1 MSGIFRAA
9 GDFATLYLRDADDF
23 YGHKRFRY
31 LPDFDLSGVV
41 LTFDVLYDGLQP
53 LDSAKFDTISWGK
66 LSVIKANGVPT
77 TIPLF
82 PFATQVGGTY
92 TAASAVFTVATPGA
106 VAFDRVTLWY
116 QNFAFDFIS
125 GGGESAATVAV
136 NIAAQINA
144 ISWGANQAITATAVG
159 ANITVTAAKA
169 GIDGNMIRLYCQ
181 SKNANLTIDCA
192 GVDFGQLTG
201 GSSAATWRVVIDFDA
216 LAISM
221 ADPDLTSIRQAW
233 MTLAPPLAD
242 SAATGDL
249 EFSAVF
255 TNWTVTGS
263 NKALQV
269 AGPGSVRVE
278 DSDSWCTYSGSSWD
292 LEAGFF
298 SLGFAR
304 RATTPGDNVKVRYF
318 CSSTHDLYVGTSLYS
333 DRGRW
338 TCTIDGGA
346 PVTLDCYLSV
356 LSAVVTR
363 RKIASAVPP
372 GEHFVTLTVDAVNNG
387 ASSGFNCYFDFLE
400 AAVPSDVPDPLPAL
414 ANIRPANDYGT
425 DHTYKR
431 SPARVQWDHEQL
443 GFGAAPWNVYVSV
456 FWEWQMQRV
465 GAVFPAVVLDF
476 SQTAWASTDAAF
488 IDVGGQV
495 YGKSVFPADDAS
507 SIARHFAFYVNE
519 QAVGVWASASGPVL
533 TITLREVGSA
543 YSFTFSAYKEVLG
556 PVDTAL
562 TFTGSLMGG
571 TYGKWFVDPLQS
583 PALNRGARDWLAD
596 LCAVC
601 AAASVDLTLA
611 YSMEILNPP
620 DNPPTDVW
628 AARYPDNTP
637 VQTATGFGTNFTTHC
652 SFVSKVLAFQTALFL
667 DTAAIMDA
675 AGLPV
680 QIQCGEWLWW
690 YFANVSG
697 MAFYD
702 AETAANALVVLGAPL
717 HTFLAPNDDP
727 SLHSTDVSFLQ
738 AALDNHIRSI
748 RTAVVAIYP
757 TAKIELLLPLDVT
770 AAAPYGPF
778 SVGGR
783 LNHAVSIPATFH
795 SAGAAPFDMLKVE
808 ALDHQVSSRD
818 QNRARVASQFAFTA
832 PFSWATARYIVGV
845 YNGGAPWATAIQE
858 SDSRINCFVPYAMDH
873 VCLFSWEFPEG
884 IDLATSAL

>member
-9 GDFATLYLRDADDF
+9 GDFTTLYLFDADDF

-41 LTFDVLYDGLQP
+41 LQFDALYDGLQP

-66 LSVIKANGVPT
+66 LSVIKSNGVPT

-82 PFATQVGGTY
+82 PLATQVGGTY
-92 TAASAVFTVATPGA
+92 AAASAVFTVTTAAA

-116 QNFAFDFIS
+116 QNFAFDFIA
-125 GGGESAATVAV
+125 GGGETAAAVAAD
-136 NIAAQINA
+136 IAAQINA
-144 ISWGANQAITATAVG
+144 VSWGLNQAISAAAVG
-159 ANITVTAAKA
+159 VDITVTAAKP

-216 LAISM
+216 LAVSM

-242 SAATGDL
+242 SVATGDL
-249 EFSAVF
+249 EFSALF

-263 NKALQV
+263 NQVLQV

-278 DSDSWCTYSGSSWD
+278 DSDSWCQYSGSSWAM
-292 LEAGFF
+292 EAGFF
-298 SLGFAR
+298 SRGFAR
-304 RATTPGDNVKVRYF
+304 RATAPGDNVRVRYF

-443 GFGAAPWNVYVSV
+443 GFGAAPWYVYVSV
-456 FWEWQMQRV
+456 FWEWQMERI

-476 SQTAWASTDAAF
+476 SQVAWASTDAAF

-495 YGKSVFPADDAS
+495 YGKSVFPADDAI
-507 SIARHFAFYVNE
+507 SIARHFAYYVNE

-543 YSFTFSAYKEVLG
+543 FSFTFSAYKEVIG
-556 PVDTAL
+556 PIDTAL

-571 TYGKWFVDPLQS
+571 TYGKWFVDPTQT
-583 PALNRGARDWLAD
+583 PALNRGARDWMAD
-596 LCAVC
+596 LCSIC
-601 AAASVDLTLA
+601 ASNSIDLMFV

-628 AARYPDNTP
+628 AARYPDGTA

-652 SFVSKVLAFQTALFL
+652 SFVSKVLAFQAALFL

-680 QIQCGEWLWW
+680 KLIAGEWLWW
-690 YFANVSG
+690 YFPNGSG

-702 AETAANALVVLGAPL
+702 DETAANALAALGTPL
-717 HTFLAPNDDP
+717 HTFLAANDDP
-727 SLHSTDVSFLQ
+727 SLHAPDVAFLQ
-738 AALDNHIRSI
+738 DALDSHIRSI
-748 RTAVVAIYP
+748 RTAVVASYP
-757 TAKIELLLPLDVT
+757 GAVIGLLLPVDVT
-770 AAAPYGPF
+770 APAPYGPF

-795 SAGAAPFDMLKVE
+795 SPGTAPFDVAIVE
-808 ALDHQVSSRD
+808 GLDHQVSSRD
-818 QNRARVASQFAFTA
+818 QNRARAASSFFFTS
-832 PFSWATARYIVGV
+832 PFSWTDAQMIVGV
-845 YNGGAPWATAIQE
+845 YNGGAPWATAIQGA
-858 SDSRINCFVPYAMDH
+858 DSRITTFFPYAMDH
-873 VCLFSWEFPEG
+873 VCFFSWEFPENT
-884 IDLATSAL
+884 DLATSVV